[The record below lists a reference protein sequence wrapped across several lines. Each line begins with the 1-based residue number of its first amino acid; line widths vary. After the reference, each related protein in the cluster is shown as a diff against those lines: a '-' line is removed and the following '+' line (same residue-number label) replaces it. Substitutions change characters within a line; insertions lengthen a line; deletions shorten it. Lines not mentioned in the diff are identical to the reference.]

1 MCSEA
6 VLNALR
12 RNYPQI
18 YEREQK
24 LLLDPSKII
33 VSSHDFIKAMKS
45 ITPASHRSVAIHAR
59 PLLRELQPL
68 LEKTFNSLLERMKK
82 VFPFGSS
89 IEQLD
94 KEFEIVDPSRSTMNG
109 ADNGQEI
116 NRLALETELYDLDK
130 KYTTQQ
136 VFRPRLLIT
145 GTDGNGQSHL
155 GAALLHQLEVGIA
168 VLQYFKHVTYFPY

>member
-12 RNYPQI
+12 RSYPQI
-18 YEREQK
+18 YERDQK

-68 LEKTFNSLLERMKK
+68 LERTFGVLVARMKK
-82 VFPFGSS
+82 VFPFGS

-94 KEFEIVDPSRSTMNG
+94 KDYEVIDPSKAAKK
-109 ADNGQEI
+109 ADEDISQEI
-116 NRLALETELYDLDK
+116 DKDTLETELYDLDRR
-130 KYTTQQ
+130 YTTQQ
-136 VFRPRLLIT
+136 VFRPRLLIA
-145 GTDGNGQSHL
+145 GPSGNGQSHL
-155 GAALLHQLEVGIA
+155 GAALLHQLEVR
-168 VLQYFKHVTYFPY
+168 KHEARDLLFNADSA

>member
-1 MCSEA
+1 

-18 YEREQK
+18 YERDQK

-68 LEKTFNSLLERMKK
+68 LEKTFNSLMSRMKK

-89 IEQLD
+89 LEQLD
-94 KEFEIVDPSRSTMNG
+94 KEFEIIDPSKATKKGDEN
-109 ADNGQEI
+109 AQEI
-116 NRLALETELYDLDK
+116 DRMALETELYDLEK
-130 KYTTQQ
+130 RYTTQQ

-145 GTDGNGQSHL
+145 GHDGNGQSHL
-155 GAALLHQLEVGIA
+155 GAALLHQLEVRWP
-168 VLQYFKHVTYFPY
+168 LNHSQL